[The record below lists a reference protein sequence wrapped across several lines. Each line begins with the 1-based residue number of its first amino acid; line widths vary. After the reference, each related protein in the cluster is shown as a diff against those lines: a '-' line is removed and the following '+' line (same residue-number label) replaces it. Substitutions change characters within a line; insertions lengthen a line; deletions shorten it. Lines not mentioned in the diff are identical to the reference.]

1 MPWASEKVESL
12 LLGKRQPWAW
22 LPHCHWPRKTSLN
35 QPLGQPCLSTLR
47 MLSLITL
54 IYCSFLFMGVLGLPL
69 FLLSHDAEN
78 LKSLPLSSSM
88 VVSKVWIMWY
98 FPVGQNCEA
107 SLYSHTRIK
116 SSFRLFIPTHFSG
129 FSLTLRC
136 LYFNT
141 IEGLALGNSLLWGL
155 HPFCPLDA
163 PSS

>member
-1 MPWASEKVESL
+1 MGLATSLPLAKKDLLESATGSALLVYTAYAFLDNPHL
-12 LLGKRQPWAW
+12 LL
-22 LPHCHWPRKTSLN
+22 
-35 QPLGQPCLSTLR
+35 
-47 MLSLITL
+47 
-54 IYCSFLFMGVLGLPL
+54 LFMGVLGLPL